1 MTLPPSLE
9 AKAKPD
15 APPAPLPQAY
25 WVVPGRFM
33 AGPYPGELGGGLT
46 AEMAVGELLGAGI
59 TVFIDLTEPQEAPD
73 YARYL
78 GGRARH
84 TRVKVR
90 DFNIPERDDMVRI
103 LDEIDRAI
111 SAGGVVYLHCFA
123 GLGRTG
129 TVVGCYLVRHG
140 LTGEEA
146 LRAVRQLREGTAF
159 PQAASPQT
167 GEQAAMVRRWKDWG
181 KD

>member
-1 MTLPPSLE
+1 MILPPSLE

-15 APPAPLPQAY
+15 APPVPLAQAY

-33 AGPYPGELGGGLT
+33 AGPYPGEAGGGLT
-46 AEMAVGELLGAGI
+46 AEIAVDQLLGAGI
-59 TVFIDLTEPQEAPD
+59 TVFVDLTEPREAPD

-84 TRVKVR
+84 VR
-90 DFNIPERDDMVRI
+90 IEVGDFDVPSRDDMVCV
-103 LDEIDRAI
+103 LDVIDRTV
-111 SAGGVVYLHCFA
+111 SGGGVVYLHCYA

-140 LTGEEA
+140 LTGDEA
-146 LRAVRQLREGTAF
+146 LKAIRQLRKETAF
-159 PQAASPQT
+159 PRAASPQT
-167 GEQAAMVRRWKDWG
+167 DRQEAMVRRWKE
-181 KD
+181 

>member
-1 MTLPPSLE
+1 MTLPPSLA

-15 APPAPLPQAY
+15 APPVPLSQAY

-33 AGPYPGELGGGLT
+33 AGPYPGESGGGVT
-46 AEMAVGELLGAGI
+46 AEVSVGQLLGVGI
-59 TVFIDLTEPQEAPD
+59 TVFIDLTKPGEAPE

-84 TRVKVR
+84 TRIGVV
-90 DFNIPERDDMVRI
+90 DFDVPDHDQMVRI
-103 LDEIDRAI
+103 LDEIDRAVR
-111 SAGGVVYLHCFA
+111 AGGVVYLHCYA

-140 LTGEEA
+140 LTGQQA
-146 LRAVRQLREGTAF
+146 LKAIRHLRKETSF
-159 PQAASPQT
+159 PRAASPQT
-167 GEQAAMVRRWKDWG
+167 DQQAAMVRRWKE
-181 KD
+181 